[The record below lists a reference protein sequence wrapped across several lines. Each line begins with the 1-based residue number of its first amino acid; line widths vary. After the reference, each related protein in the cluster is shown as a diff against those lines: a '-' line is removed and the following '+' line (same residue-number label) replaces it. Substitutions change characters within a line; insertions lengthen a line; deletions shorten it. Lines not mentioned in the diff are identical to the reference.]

1 MITVSGLTKRYGK
14 KIAVNNA
21 SFTINRGDIVGLLG
35 PNGAGKTTTMNMIT
49 GYISSTGGKI
59 TVGGYDILENP
70 NEAKAKIGYLPEQPP
85 LYHDMTVKEYLN
97 FVYNLKGCSKKEN
110 IKIKSEHIKEVCEV
124 VKITDV
130 YNRMIKNLSK
140 GYKQRVGLAQALIGD
155 PEILILDEP
164 TSGLDP
170 KEIVEIRNL
179 IKRLGTRRTVI
190 LSSHVLSEVQA
201 ICERIIIINEGYV
214 VMDALTDE
222 LSENMGPNSRYGI
235 RLAAPEEDD
244 VAGVL
249 GSLLGVSKVE
259 YVGSYEKGT
268 RDFIVEADKNVD
280 IRRILFDECAKR
292 NWYILMITP
301 LGMSLEDIFIQ
312 LVNKNSEAKQ
322 LENKKEEVPEEVKE
336 ETADDSNTE
345 A

>member
-59 TVGGYDILENP
+59 SIGGYDILENP

-110 IKIKSEHIKEVCEV
+110 VKIKSEHIKEVCEV

-235 RLAAPEEDD
+235 RLAAPDEDD
-244 VAGVL
+244 VASVL

-268 RDFIVEADKNVD
+268 RDFIIEADKNVD

-292 NWYILMITP
+292 NWYILMMTP

-312 LVNKNSEAKQ
+312 LVNKNAEAKQ
-322 LENKKEEVPEEVKE
+322 LSANKTEDVKE
-336 ETADDSNTE
+336 DDANDGNME